1 MELPGEPIAE
11 LTKLNWLILSIGKE
25 NACLLKRLCMI
36 IVDNLCNLDCL
47 SIEMK
52 YKKNRKFVYGEFR
65 K

>member
-25 NACLLKRLCMI
+25 NTCLRLCMI

-47 SIEMK
+47 GVEMK
-52 YKKNRKFVYGEFR
+52 YKNSKFVYGEFR